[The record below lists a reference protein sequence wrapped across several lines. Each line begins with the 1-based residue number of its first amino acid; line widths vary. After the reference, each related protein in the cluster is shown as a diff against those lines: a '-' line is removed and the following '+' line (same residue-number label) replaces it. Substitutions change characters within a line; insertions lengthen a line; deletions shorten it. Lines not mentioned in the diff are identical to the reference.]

1 MAISEALATV
11 DHRPWPLPTGSWL
24 LAQTWQELLFAH
36 WPVPVDMLR
45 ERLPRGL
52 TLDTFEGEAW
62 VGVVPFRMSGV
73 HFRGLPS
80 LPTTETFPE
89 LNVRTYVVAEGKP
102 GVYFFSLD
110 AGSLLAVA
118 GARALFF
125 LPYFPARF
133 AVSRSSDTISYQAQ
147 RSTGGANGRPRAV
160 FAAHYRPTGPVSYAR
175 PGSLEHWLTERYRL
189 YTSGP
194 RGHVLSADIHHMQWP
209 LQPAEAEIDRN
220 TMAHADGIVLP
231 ETQPLLHYAQELHVV
246 AWRIRRVNA

>member
-1 MAISEALATV
+1 MAITEALASL
-11 DHRPWPLPTGSWL
+11 DHRPWPLPRGPWL

-36 WPVPVDMLR
+36 WPVPAAPLR
-45 ERLPRGL
+45 ERLPRSL
-52 TLDTFEGEAW
+52 TLDTFDGEAW

-73 HFRGLPS
+73 HFHGLPS

-133 AVSRSSDTISYQAQ
+133 DLRHDGDTIMYDAQ
-147 RSTGGANGRPRAV
+147 RRTASASGRPRAV
-160 FAAHYRPTGPVSYAR
+160 FAARYRPTGPVYRSQ
-175 PGSLEHWLTERYRL
+175 PGTLEHWLTERYRL
-189 YTSGP
+189 YTAGP
-194 RGHVLSADIHHMQWP
+194 RGNVLTADIHHMPWP
-209 LQPAEAEIDRN
+209 LQPAEAEIARN
-220 TMAHADGIVLP
+220 TMALADGIALP
-231 ETQPLLHYAQELHVV
+231 DTQPLLHYARELNVV
-246 AWRIRRVNA
+246 AWRIRRVNG